1 MMQKTVHLDRISE
14 QYQASST
21 QYDSVKNL
29 PYAFVER
36 ETLLGGL
43 PDLTGK
49 SVLDVACGTGY
60 YSRLFKR
67 LGAEHVVGVDIEK
80 SMIDCAREVEEK
92 EPLGITFDVWDAA
105 QLPVLG
111 EFDVVAPIWAFV
123 HAKDVEEYYEMVLRC
138 TRNLKSGGTMV
149 ALCSNPD
156 IDIEKMSVYPRYG
169 LSITPKE
176 KHGDLQVIHIQMD
189 VEPPVGFD
197 GFFWPAGITEEAM
210 ARAGLV
216 DIRRRPNLAP
226 GHVAGVSTKGYWADF
241 VANPPFGL
249 FTATKP

>member
-1 MMQKTVHLDRISE
+1 MQKTIHLDRISE

-36 ETLLGGL
+36 ETLLGGM

-49 SVLDVACGTGY
+49 AVLDVACGTGY

-67 LGAEHVVGVDIEK
+67 LGAAQVVGVDIEK
-80 SMIDCAREVEEK
+80 SMIDCAREVEAK
-92 EPLGITFDVWDAA
+92 EPLGITFDVCDAA

-138 TRNLKSGGTMV
+138 ARNLKSGGTMV

-156 IDIEKMSVYPRYG
+156 IDIDGMSVYPRYG

-176 KHGDLQVIHIQMD
+176 KHGELQVIHIQMD

-210 ARAGLV
+210 TRAGLV

-226 GHVAGVSTKGYWADF
+226 GHVEGASNKGYWSDF

-249 FTATKP
+249 YTATKP